1 MRILTAAEIRG
12 LESCAVESGV
22 SMETLMENAGAAV
35 AAAVTEKMDVTG
47 KKTVILCGK
56 GNNGGDG
63 FVAARLLAAEGAKVT
78 VVLMQG
84 APASDLAKQA
94 YDKMGRGIEIIMYR
108 TAGGA
113 VDAADV
119 IIDAV
124 FGFSFHGRLPS
135 VMEPLFA
142 RAAENKKAFHISVDI
157 PSGAVCDTGAVEG
170 ACFKADLT
178 VTFTAMKPA
187 GVVYPA
193 AGFGGMTVVR
203 QVGIKEEHL
212 EMLPCDTESVLLGN
226 ICPLFPKRDPEG
238 HKGTYGRLLM
248 ICGSVGMAGACI
260 MAARAALRSGV
271 GLLNIAI
278 PHALYPILAPAVPE
292 AIFTLYDPT
301 EAPGE
306 AVLDA
311 IDKAS
316 ACLVGCGLGTAPY
329 AAKLVDA
336 VLENAHGTVV
346 LDADALNILAKTPEK
361 LLVPQAPVII
371 TPHPGEMCR
380 LNGRTMA
387 ELRADRLQTARV
399 FAQTYR
405 VITVLKGAGTI
416 IAAPSGETRVNT
428 TGNPGMAKGGSGDVL
443 AGITGALCA
452 QNMQP
457 FEAAYSAVCIH
468 GAAGDLCA
476 EALSQH
482 GMLPTDLIEKLPQVF
497 LQIEGK

>member
-1 MRILTAAEIRG
+1 M
-12 LESCAVESGV
+12 
-22 SMETLMENAGAAV
+22 
-35 AAAVTEKMDVTG
+35 
-47 KKTVILCGK
+47 TVG
-56 GNNGGDG
+56 
-63 FVAARLLAAEGAKVT
+63 
-78 VVLMQG
+78 LMQG

-94 YDKMGRGIEIIMYR
+94 YDKRGRGIEIIMYR

-260 MAARAALRSGV
+260 MAARAALHSGV

-329 AAKLVDA
+329 AVKLVDA

>member
-1 MRILTAAEIRG
+1 MRVLTAAEIRG

-22 SMETLMENAGAAV
+22 SMETLMENAGAEV

-135 VMEPLFA
+135 VMEPLLA
-142 RAAENKKAFHISVDI
+142 RAAENKKAFHFSVDI

-329 AAKLVDA
+329 ATKLVDA

-346 LDADALNILAKTPEK
+346 LDADALNILAKTPE
-361 LLVPQAPVII
+361 
-371 TPHPGEMCR
+371 
-380 LNGRTMA
+380 
-387 ELRADRLQTARV
+387 
-399 FAQTYR
+399 
-405 VITVLKGAGTI
+405 
-416 IAAPSGETRVNT
+416 
-428 TGNPGMAKGGSGDVL
+428 
-443 AGITGALCA
+443 
-452 QNMQP
+452 
-457 FEAAYSAVCIH
+457 
-468 GAAGDLCA
+468 
-476 EALSQH
+476 
-482 GMLPTDLIEKLPQVF
+482 
-497 LQIEGK
+497 

>member
-1 MRILTAAEIRG
+1 M
-12 LESCAVESGV
+12 
-22 SMETLMENAGAAV
+22 
-35 AAAVTEKMDVTG
+35 
-47 KKTVILCGK
+47 
-56 GNNGGDG
+56 
-63 FVAARLLAAEGAKVT
+63 T

-238 HKGTYGRLLM
+238 H
-248 ICGSVGMAGACI
+248 I
-260 MAARAALRSGV
+260 RAAFNDLRQRGHGRCMHHGCACGAAQRCGTFEHRHS
-271 GLLNIAI
+271 AC
-278 PHALYPILAPAVPE
+278 AVPDLGSRR
-292 AIFTLYDPT
+292 AGGNLH
-301 EAPGE
+301 
-306 AVLDA
+306 AV
-311 IDKAS
+311 
-316 ACLVGCGLGTAPY
+316 
-329 AAKLVDA
+329 
-336 VLENAHGTVV
+336 
-346 LDADALNILAKTPEK
+346 
-361 LLVPQAPVII
+361 
-371 TPHPGEMCR
+371 
-380 LNGRTMA
+380 
-387 ELRADRLQTARV
+387 
-399 FAQTYR
+399 
-405 VITVLKGAGTI
+405 
-416 IAAPSGETRVNT
+416 
-428 TGNPGMAKGGSGDVL
+428 
-443 AGITGALCA
+443 
-452 QNMQP
+452 
-457 FEAAYSAVCIH
+457 
-468 GAAGDLCA
+468 
-476 EALSQH
+476 
-482 GMLPTDLIEKLPQVF
+482 
-497 LQIEGK
+497 

>member
-1 MRILTAAEIRG
+1 MG
-12 LESCAVESGV
+12 LRP
-22 SMETLMENAGAAV
+22 
-35 AAAVTEKMDVTG
+35 EK
-47 KKTVILCGK
+47 
-56 GNNGGDG
+56 
-63 FVAARLLAAEGAKVT
+63 
-78 VVLMQG
+78 
-84 APASDLAKQA
+84 
-94 YDKMGRGIEIIMYR
+94 
-108 TAGGA
+108 
-113 VDAADV
+113 
-119 IIDAV
+119 
-124 FGFSFHGRLPS
+124 
-135 VMEPLFA
+135 
-142 RAAENKKAFHISVDI
+142 
-157 PSGAVCDTGAVEG
+157 
-170 ACFKADLT
+170 
-178 VTFTAMKPA
+178 
-187 GVVYPA
+187 
-193 AGFGGMTVVR
+193 
-203 QVGIKEEHL
+203 
-212 EMLPCDTESVLLGN
+212 
-226 ICPLFPKRDPEG
+226 
-238 HKGTYGRLLM
+238 
-248 ICGSVGMAGACI
+248 
-260 MAARAALRSGV
+260 
-271 GLLNIAI
+271 
-278 PHALYPILAPAVPE
+278 
-292 AIFTLYDPT
+292 
-301 EAPGE
+301 
-306 AVLDA
+306 
-311 IDKAS
+311 
-316 ACLVGCGLGTAPY
+316 APY
-329 AAKLVDA
+329 AVKLVDA

-387 ELRADRLQTARV
+387 ELRADRLQTARA

>member
-1 MRILTAAEIRG
+1 MRILTAAEIKG
-12 LESCAVESGV
+12 LEACAVESGV
-22 SMETLMENAGAAV
+22 TMETLMENAGAQA
-35 AAAVTEKMDVTG
+35 AAAVTEKMTVAD
-47 KKTVILCGK
+47 KKVVVLCGK

-94 YDKMGRGIEIIMYR
+94 YDKMGHGIDIITYR
-108 TAGGA
+108 SANNA

-124 FGFSFHGRLPS
+124 FGFSFHGCLPS
-135 VMEPLFA
+135 VMEPLFE
-142 RAAENKKAFHISVDI
+142 RAAENKKAFHLSVDI

-193 AGFGGMTVVR
+193 AGFGGLTVVR
-203 QVGIKEEHL
+203 QVGIKKEHL

-292 AIFTLYDPT
+292 AIFTLYDPN

-306 AVLDA
+306 TVLDA

-316 ACLVGCGLGTAPY
+316 ACLVGCGLGTADY

-336 VLENAHGTVV
+336 VLENARGSIV
-346 LDADALNILAKTPEK
+346 LDADALNILAKSPEK

-387 ELRADRLQTARV
+387 ELRADRLQTARS

-405 VITVLKGAGTI
+405 VVTVLKGAGTVT
-416 IAAPSGETRVNT
+416 AAPDGRTRVNM

-452 QNMQP
+452 QGMQP
-457 FEAAYSAVCIH
+457 FEAAYAAVCIH

-476 EALSQH
+476 AKLSQH
-482 GMLPTDLIEKLPQVF
+482 GMLPTDLIEKLPEVF

>member
-1 MRILTAAEIRG
+1 
-12 LESCAVESGV
+12 
-22 SMETLMENAGAAV
+22 
-35 AAAVTEKMDVTG
+35 
-47 KKTVILCGK
+47 
-56 GNNGGDG
+56 
-63 FVAARLLAAEGAKVT
+63 
-78 VVLMQG
+78 
-84 APASDLAKQA
+84 
-94 YDKMGRGIEIIMYR
+94 
-108 TAGGA
+108 
-113 VDAADV
+113 
-119 IIDAV
+119 
-124 FGFSFHGRLPS
+124 
-135 VMEPLFA
+135 
-142 RAAENKKAFHISVDI
+142 
-157 PSGAVCDTGAVEG
+157 
-170 ACFKADLT
+170 
-178 VTFTAMKPA
+178 
-187 GVVYPA
+187 
-193 AGFGGMTVVR
+193 
-203 QVGIKEEHL
+203 
-212 EMLPCDTESVLLGN
+212 MLPCDTESVLLGN

-329 AAKLVDA
+329 ATKLVDA

-443 AGITGALCA
+443 AGVTGALCA

>member
-1 MRILTAAEIRG
+1 MRVLTAAEIRG

-22 SMETLMENAGAAV
+22 SMETLMENAGAEV

-135 VMEPLFA
+135 VMEPLLA

-316 ACLVGCGLGTAPY
+316 ACLVGCGARHGAVCGKACGCRTRKCARDGRSGCGRAEYPCQNAGKTTC
-329 AAKLVDA
+329 AAS
-336 VLENAHGTVV
+336 
-346 LDADALNILAKTPEK
+346 
-361 LLVPQAPVII
+361 
-371 TPHPGEMCR
+371 PGHHH
-380 LNGRTMA
+380 
-387 ELRADRLQTARV
+387 
-399 FAQTYR
+399 
-405 VITVLKGAGTI
+405 
-416 IAAPSGETRVNT
+416 AAPG
-428 TGNPGMAKGGSGDVL
+428 GNVPSKRPHHGRAACRPFADCTCLCADVPRYHRAKGCGH
-443 AGITGALCA
+443 
-452 QNMQP
+452 N
-457 FEAAYSAVCIH
+457 YRSA
-468 GAAGDLCA
+468 
-476 EALSQH
+476 ER
-482 GMLPTDLIEKLPQVF
+482 
-497 LQIEGK
+497 

>member
-1 MRILTAAEIRG
+1 MRVLTAAEIRG

-22 SMETLMENAGAAV
+22 SMETLMENAGAEV

-63 FVAARLLAAEGAKVT
+63 FVAARLLAAERAKVT

-329 AAKLVDA
+329 ATKLVDA

-428 TGNPGMAKGGSGDVL
+428 TGNSGMAKGGSGDVL